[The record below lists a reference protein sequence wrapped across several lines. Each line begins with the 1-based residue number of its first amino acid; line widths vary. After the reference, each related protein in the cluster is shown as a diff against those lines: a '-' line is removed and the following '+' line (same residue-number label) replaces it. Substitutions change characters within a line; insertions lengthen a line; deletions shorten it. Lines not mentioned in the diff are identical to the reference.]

1 VIFALFIIIFI
12 SVHIPN
18 LQTIAGEPI
27 SMMRYPATVCLH
39 LTAEHIGDL
48 RARIADVEIGD
59 AEVRSPAGQK
69 PLGLA
74 QVRHEDG
81 R

>member
-1 VIFALFIIIFI
+1 
-12 SVHIPN
+12 
-18 LQTIAGEPI
+18 
-27 SMMRYPATVCLH
+27 MRYPATVCLH